1 METEVQR
8 RVLQQR
14 QLLRAWANQLR
25 PGQAFRPTSAL
36 LSLVEKGVPPLLR
49 QRVWPNLLGNVLKVT
64 PEAFQLYWSRAQA
77 SPSGGF
83 SGLPGKEATVRLI
96 DEDLK
101 RTFVPLGFFNRGE
114 PLYDVIRKMLLTYAF
129 YRPDIGYVQ
138 GMSFLAGILAV
149 HIWDDYLCFQC
160 LANLL
165 GSEHLYAFYSLKVET
180 EANSH
185 IARVYPALLRSLRL
199 HFQIHKFG
207 PFFVFPSIPPFFSL
221 PFPQANEIRTD
232 LFLFKWLQTLFAQCF
247 PIEVTARLWDSFF
260 LEGTSFLFRAALAIL
275 KLLQPSLLK
284 LPVEDC
290 FALLT
295 GSVRMEGVWREEVS
309 SENLFATIQKIKF
322 SEKQQELISS
332 LVENAF
338 FYEEG
343 QREEE
348 EAIAG
353 RKRKRK
359 EGER

>member
-1 METEVQR
+1 M
-8 RVLQQR
+8 
-14 QLLRAWANQLR
+14 
-25 PGQAFRPTSAL
+25 
-36 LSLVEKGVPPLLR
+36 
-49 QRVWPNLLGNVLKVT
+49 
-64 PEAFQLYWSRAQA
+64 
-77 SPSGGF
+77 
-83 SGLPGKEATVRLI
+83 
-96 DEDLK
+96 
-101 RTFVPLGFFNRGE
+101 
-114 PLYDVIRKMLLTYAF
+114 
-129 YRPDIGYVQ
+129 
-138 GMSFLAGILAV
+138 
-149 HIWDDYLCFQC
+149 
-160 LANLL
+160 
-165 GSEHLYAFYSLKVET
+165 
-180 EANSH
+180 
-185 IARVYPALLRSLRL
+185 
-199 HFQIHKFG
+199 
-207 PFFVFPSIPPFFSL
+207 
-221 PFPQANEIRTD
+221 
-232 LFLFKWLQTLFAQCF
+232 
-247 PIEVTARLWDSFF
+247 
-260 LEGTSFLFRAALAIL
+260 EGTSFLFRAALAIL